1 VTERRRSVMA
11 RPCESRRRVGVWVA
25 RSAGD
30 GKSVAMGRVP
40 FSNRPEVARLRKVR
54 AGRYLQGSKKPAC
67 CQYSE
72 GHRQSPN
79 GRAAM
84 PEPEISS
91 KFCSPERV

>member
-1 VTERRRSVMA
+1 MA
-11 RPCESRRRVGVWVA
+11 RPCESRRRVGVWVV

-30 GKSVAMGRVP
+30 GKSVAIGEFLSLAGLEWRGYERCVRDGI
-40 FSNRPEVARLRKVR
+40 FRGVKNRPAASIVRVTGRL
-54 AGRYLQGSKKPAC
+54 
-67 CQYSE
+67 
-72 GHRQSPN
+72 PN